1 MVLPLVLDKSPLND
15 LRKEVDLIPRLDK
28 LYSFVQHGNFPLI
41 FVVMN
46 GWGSFDKKVVLSSGL
61 FRLIR

>member
-1 MVLPLVLDKSPLND
+1 MPDKSPLND
-15 LRKEVDLIPRLDK
+15 LQKEVDLKTRLDK
-28 LYSFVQHGNFPLI
+28 LYSFLQQVHGNFPLI

-61 FRLIR
+61 LRLIR